1 VGIGSEL
8 DWKDHD
14 WFDNGK
20 VYIPKSCYE
29 KTCKVHV
36 AFHGCWGNADD
47 FDGYSMYRDL
57 ASTNDVILV
66 YPNSYCWG
74 NDVMMSKAYKTRD
87 GLHAKAIMAMICRLT
102 SDAET
107 NNCPTK

>member
-1 VGIGSEL
+1 VGIDSDL
-8 DWKDHD
+8 DWDDHD
-14 WFDNGK
+14 WFDKGK
-20 VYIPKSCYE
+20 VYIPWSCYE

-36 AFHGCWGNADD
+36 AFHGCWSNADD
-47 FDGYSMYRDL
+47 FVDYSRYRKL
-57 ASTNDVILV
+57 ASTNDMIVV

-74 NDVMMSKAYKTRD
+74 DDVSGEESYITRD
-87 GLHAKAIMAMICRLT
+87 GLHAKAILAMICRLT